1 MTNAITLVVAD
12 DHPLLLKGL
21 IDELKAYNYSILA
34 TAENGA
40 QALDKIMQFQP
51 VIAILDEEMPMLT
64 GFEIIKKCK
73 EQNIATKFI
82 ILTSH
87 KEKAFVY
94 KAKTLEISGYIIKDE
109 PFQELHKCIQ
119 SVRMGVPYF
128 STLFSDVFENEVA
141 PQLKKIKLLS
151 PSERTIL
158 RLVAQEKSSKEIG
171 VLLSVSNRTVE
182 KHRANIIAKLGLV
195 PATDALLL
203 WTKEHKEFLENI

>member
-195 PATDALLL
+195 PATDTLLL

>member
-195 PATDALLL
+195 AATNALLL